1 MMALYALLLIALSA
15 GAYLAG
21 PPAAQY
27 FLGSLVIVSI
37 ASFALGKE
45 VPRRLVPLLLAT
57 CLIRYFGGV
66 WAIWPFQFLL
76 PVILAVLFMTG
87 FQVFRTP
94 QPALTIGYFDKP
106 IALAAAVIGLLA
118 VAVLLAWQ
126 SLIDPQLFHRLPSR
140 GSAPLLYSVLFAG
153 GFAFINALVE
163 EAYFRGILQSALQA
177 SSEAI
182 HVPVLLQALFFG
194 LVHFGTESVPNGYSG
209 ALLTFIFAL
218 VLGYMRVVT
227 RGLAA
232 PILAHIIA
240 DLGVYLVLS

>member
-1 MMALYALLLIALSA
+1 MILYALLLIALSA
-15 GAYLAG
+15 GAYLAE

-27 FLGSLVIVSI
+27 FLFGLILASA

-76 PVILAVLFMTG
+76 PVILAVLLMAG

-94 QPALTIGYFDKP
+94 QPALTMGYFDKP
-106 IALAAAVIGLLA
+106 IALAAAVVGLLA

-140 GSAPLLYSVLFAG
+140 GSAPLLYTILFAG
-153 GFAFINALVE
+153 GFAFINAVVE

-182 HVPVLLQALFFG
+182 HFPVLLQALLFG
-194 LVHFGTESVPNGYSG
+194 WVHLGAESVPNGYSG
-209 ALLTFIFAL
+209 ALLTFVFAI

-232 PILAHIIA
+232 PILAHLIA